1 MIPRYLCL
9 ICKRLNA
16 HTPFMNRTLKY
27 LAITGGSLLALLF
40 GAAGIVAATFN
51 PNDYKPL
58 IIRQVQ
64 EKTQRTLVI
73 PGEIKLSFFPK
84 LGVDLGAL
92 SLSEHKSDAVF
103 ASVDSARVSLA
114 LIPLLSKQ
122 LVVDQVR
129 IDGMRLNIR
138 RFKDGSTNFDDLLS
152 SKDEGGQQFRFDI
165 DSVHVSNAQ
174 LQLDDRKEGRNLIL
188 DHLKLDTGRLADGV
202 PSKLELGAKI
212 RLDKPIVDAMLAL
225 DSGFTLDLARKQY
238 TLKGLDAE
246 LNGTVAD
253 LRDLAL
259 KLSGNADLLP
269 DSKRFVLDGIKFSA
283 SAKRAGQPQDFKLD
297 IPKLAIT
304 EQRVEGGKLAGEAR
318 FAQGTRNIAI
328 NIALPAFEGSPQ
340 AFKVPALT
348 LDMAMRDAKLDVK
361 AKASGALSGDID
373 KLLFA
378 SPQLALTLSGKQ
390 DGQAMNGSFTTPIT
404 IDLAKRLVDLP
415 KIAAQ
420 FTLPNPGGGTLA
432 LKAGGSAGI
441 NLAKEALNAQLK
453 GSLDDSAFDAK
464 LGMTHF
470 SPAAYTFDIAIDKLD
485 LDRYQAK
492 PKPSAAAQKSPSADK
507 PADMSAFKDLRAD
520 GVLKVGALK
529 VQNIRTTNMRLEL
542 HAAGGRLDVNPLAA
556 DLYGG
561 HAAGLVSMTVSSPM
575 RFAVRQKLVGINLGP
590 LLKDATGNDRIE
602 GKGNVQIDVNAAGG
616 NFVQMKKTLAGTAR
630 LELRDGAVKGVNL
643 AQAVREAKT
652 RIGVLRGDAPPQN
665 GTASAAEKTDFSELS
680 GSFRIAAGVA
690 HNDDLALKSPLLR
703 VAGAGDIDL
712 GAERLDYLVR
722 ATVVSTLQGQGGP
735 ELQVLKGLTVPV
747 KLAGPFNAISWRIDF
762 AGMASELAKQKLDEK
777 KEEVRSRAQQ
787 TIDEQKNRVQEQLQE
802 GLKGL
807 LGK

>member
-1 MIPRYLCL
+1 
-9 ICKRLNA
+9 
-16 HTPFMNRTLKY
+16 MNKPLKY
-27 LAITGGSLLALLF
+27 LAIASGSLLALLL

-64 EKTQRTLVI
+64 EKMQRTLVI

-84 LGVDLGAL
+84 LGVDLGTL
-92 SLSEHKSDAVF
+92 SLSEHKSDAIF
-103 ASVDSARVSLA
+103 ASVDRARVSLA
-114 LIPLLSKQ
+114 LMPLLSKQ

-138 RFKDGSTNFDDLLS
+138 RFKDGSTNFDDLLAN
-152 SKDEGGQQFRFDI
+152 KDEGGQQFRFDI

-174 LQLDDRKEGRNLIL
+174 LQVDDRREGRNLIL
-188 DHLKLDTGRLADGV
+188 DQLKLDTGRLADGV

-212 RLDKPIVDAMLAL
+212 QLDKPMVDAMLAL

-238 TLKGLDAE
+238 TFKGLDAK

-259 KLSGNADLLP
+259 KLSGNADLRP
-269 DSKRFVLDGIKFSA
+269 DSKRFVLDDIKFSA

-318 FAQGTRNIAI
+318 LAQGARNIAI

-390 DGQAMNGSFTTPIT
+390 DGQAMNGSFTTPVT

-453 GSLDDSAFDAK
+453 GSLDDSGFDAK
-464 LGMTHF
+464 LGMTRF

-492 PKPSAAAQKSPSADK
+492 PSVAAQKSPSADK
-507 PADMSAFKDLRAD
+507 PIDMSALKDLQAH

-529 VQNIRTTNMRLEL
+529 MQNIRTTNMRLEL
-542 HAAGGRLDVNPLAA
+542 HAADGRVDVNPLAA

-561 HAAGLVSMTVSSPM
+561 HAAGLVSLTVSNPM

-602 GKGNVQIDVNAAGG
+602 GKGNVQMDVSAMGS

-630 LELRDGAVKGVNL
+630 LELRDGAVKGVNI

-665 GTASAAEKTDFSELS
+665 GTASAMEKTDFSELS
-680 GSFRIAAGVA
+680 GSFRITAGVA

-703 VAGAGDIDL
+703 VTGAGDINL

-735 ELQVLKGLTVPV
+735 ELQALKGLTVPV
-747 KLAGPFNAISWRIDF
+747 KLAGPFNAVGWRIDF
-762 AGMASELAKQKLDEK
+762 AGMAGELAKQKLDEK
-777 KEEVRSRAQQ
+777 KEEIRSRAQQ
-787 TIDEQKNRVQEQLQE
+787 AIDEQKNRVREQLQE

>member
-1 MIPRYLCL
+1 
-9 ICKRLNA
+9 
-16 HTPFMNRTLKY
+16 MNRTLKY
-27 LAITGGSLLALLF
+27 LAIGGGSLLALLL

-64 EKTQRTLVI
+64 EKKQRTLVI
-73 PGEIKLSFFPK
+73 PGEIKLSFFPR

-103 ASVDSARVSLA
+103 ASVDSAKVSLA

-138 RFKDGSTNFDDLLS
+138 RFKDGSTNFDDLLA
-152 SKDEGGQQFRFDI
+152 KEDGGQQFRVDI

-174 LQLDDRKEGRNLIL
+174 LQLDDRKEGRRLAFDQL
-188 DHLKLDTGRLADGV
+188 QFDTGRLADGV
-202 PSKLELGAKI
+202 PSKLKLGTRI
-212 RLDKPIVDAMLAL
+212 RLDKPVVDAALAL
-225 DSGFTLDLARKQY
+225 DSGFTFDLTHKQY
-238 TLKGLDAE
+238 AFKGLDAE
-246 LNGTVAD
+246 LKGTVAD
-253 LRDLAL
+253 LRELTL
-259 KLSGNADLLP
+259 KLVGDADLRP
-269 DSKRFVLDGIKFSA
+269 DSQRFALDGIKFSV
-283 SAKRAGQPQDFKLD
+283 SAKRAGQPLNLKLD

-304 EQRVEGGKLAGEAR
+304 EQRMEGGKLAGEAHLV
-318 FAQGTRNIAI
+318 QGTRNIDV

-340 AFKVPALT
+340 AFKLPALT

-361 AKASGALSGDID
+361 ARANGALSGDIN

-378 SPQLALTLSGKQ
+378 SPQLALTFSGKQ
-390 DGQAMNGSFTTPIT
+390 DGQAVSGSLATPVT
-404 IDLAKRLVDLP
+404 IDLSKQIVDLP

-420 FTLPNPGGGTLA
+420 FTLPNPGGGMLA
-432 LKAGGSAGI
+432 LKAGGSAGV
-441 NLAKEALNAQLK
+441 NLAKQALNAQLK
-453 GSLDDSAFDAK
+453 GSLDDSGFDAK
-464 LGMTHF
+464 LGMTRF

-492 PKPSAAAQKSPSADK
+492 PSSATAQKSSPDDK
-507 PADMSAFKDLRAD
+507 PVDLSALTDLHAD

-529 VQNIRTTNMRLEL
+529 VKNIRTANARLEL
-542 HAAGGRLDVNPLAA
+542 HAADGRLDVNPMAA

-561 HAAGLVSMTVSSPM
+561 HAAGSISLYASSPM
-575 RFAVRQKLVGINLGP
+575 RLVARQKLAGIALGP
-590 LLKDATGNDRIE
+590 LLKDATSSDRIE
-602 GKGNVQIDVNAAGG
+602 GKGNVQIDVSATGSSVA
-616 NFVQMKKTLAGTAR
+616 QMKKTLAGTAR
-630 LELRDGAVKGVNL
+630 LELRDGAVRGVNI
-643 AQAVREAKT
+643 AQTIREAKT
-652 RIGVLRGDAPPQN
+652 RIGALRGDASPQS
-665 GTASAAEKTDFSELS
+665 GTAAAVEKTDFSELS

-690 HNDDLALKSPLLR
+690 HNDDLTLKSPLVR

-712 GAERLDYLVR
+712 SAERLDYLVR
-722 ATVVSTLQGQGGP
+722 ATVVTTLQGQGGP
-735 ELQVLKGLTVPV
+735 ELQALKGVTVPV
-747 KLAGPFNAISWRIDF
+747 KLAGPFNAIGWHIDF

-787 TIDEQKNRVQEQLQE
+787 AIEEQKAKVREQLQE

-807 LGK
+807 FGK